1 MVEEVAVISTE
12 EQHRVQA
19 QAAEIAAEL
28 HAAKGA
34 GAGCKNGARVR
45 ITHQFKGESG
55 EYVMALAH
63 ELRDVH
69 DCRWFSTCLARYH
82 PEAYRSLDDDQVEAF
97 GQGIDSK
104 GAEDSFARI
113 LSGPAWLHGLIS
125 DDLIHRWAS
134 SEDRWARRA
143 ALVSTVALNVRSA
156 DGGTGD
162 TPRTLAVCQM
172 LVDDRDEMVTQA
184 LSWALRALVGHDAGA
199 VRAFVAEY
207 EDRLAAPVLREV
219 KHRLEA

>member
-1 MVEEVAVISTE
+1 MISVE

-19 QAAEIAAEL
+19 QAVELAAEL
-28 HAAKGA
+28 HAKQGA
-34 GAGCKNGARVR
+34 GTGCKMGARVR

-55 EYVMALAH
+55 AYAMALAR

-82 PEAYRSLDDDQVEAF
+82 PEAYRSLDDSQVEAF
-97 GQGIDSK
+97 GQGINSK
-104 GAEDSFARI
+104 DAVDSFARI
-113 LSGPAWLHGLIS
+113 LAGPAWLHGLVS
-125 DDLIHRWAS
+125 DDLIHRWAR

-162 TPRTLAVCQM
+162 TPRTLAVCRM

-184 LSWALRALVGHDAGA
+184 LSWALRALAGHDEQA
-199 VRAFVAEY
+199 VRDFVAEY
-207 EDRLAAPVLREV
+207 EDRLPAKVRREV
-219 KHRLEA
+219 LQKLES